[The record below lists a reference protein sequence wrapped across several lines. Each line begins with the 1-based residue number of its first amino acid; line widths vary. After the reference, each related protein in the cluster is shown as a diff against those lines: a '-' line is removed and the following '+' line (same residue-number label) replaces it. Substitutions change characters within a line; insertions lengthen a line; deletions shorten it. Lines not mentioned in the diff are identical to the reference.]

1 MGGNFHQNMNI
12 LLGPIANKYHEGNM
26 KRTLK
31 RELKESALAE
41 QKANRSDYAW

>member
-1 MGGNFHQNMNI
+1 MIPEDFFFGFKDLPRIEIGLSSAFSS
-12 LLGPIANKYHEGNM
+12 P
-26 KRTLK
+26 K